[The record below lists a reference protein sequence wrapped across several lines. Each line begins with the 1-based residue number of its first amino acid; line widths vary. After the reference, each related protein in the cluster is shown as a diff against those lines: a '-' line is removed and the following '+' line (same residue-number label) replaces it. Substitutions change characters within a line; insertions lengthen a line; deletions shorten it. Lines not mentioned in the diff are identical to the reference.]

1 MRRASSDKSNPCFLT
16 AKQMIIKAIHLN
28 PSSIQPIFPTDADAR
43 ISIFIPRWQA
53 GLCIDHSAVVTEG
66 KAKCMQSKQQRTTLP
81 LVFSKVPFYTTTNL
95 LTCKST
101 HKILIGS
108 IFQLVFFGF

>member
-1 MRRASSDKSNPCFLT
+1 
-16 AKQMIIKAIHLN
+16 MIIKAIHLN
-28 PSSIQPIFPTDADAR
+28 PSSIQPIIPTDTDAR
-43 ISIFIPRWQA
+43 ISIFTPRWQA
-53 GLCIDHSAVVTEG
+53 GVCINYSAVVTEG
-66 KAKCMQSKQQRTTLP
+66 KAKCMQPEQQRTTLP